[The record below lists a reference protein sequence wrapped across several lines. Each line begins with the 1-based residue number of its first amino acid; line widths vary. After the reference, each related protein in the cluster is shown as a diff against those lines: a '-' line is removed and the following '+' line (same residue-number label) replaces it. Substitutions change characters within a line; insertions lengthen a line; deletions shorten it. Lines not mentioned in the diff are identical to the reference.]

1 MILKVIMRINHT
13 IILLF
18 LPISLLVLTTKF
30 EVGGVI
36 IHLKI
41 GSKGFMQDPIV
52 SKRWDAGP
60 SDGAA
65 ASIILTASQCFLS
78 GDSYV

>member
-1 MILKVIMRINHT
+1 MILKAMMRINNT

-18 LPISLLVLTTKF
+18 LPISLSVLTTKF
-30 EVGGVI
+30 EVGGVV

-41 GSKGFMQDPIV
+41 GSKGFMQDPKV
-52 SKRWDAGP
+52 SKRWDASP
-60 SDGAA
+60 SNGAA
-65 ASIILTASQCFLS
+65 VSIILTASQCFLS